1 MKRSVLECQIRAIE
15 AQLKALRVLV
25 QQEGESQPAKPARA
39 LSELRGIFK
48 GKVRTTEQQIRDAE
62 IKWDWQAEETSET

>member
-15 AQLKALRVLV
+15 AQLKALRVLI
-25 QQEGESQPAKPARA
+25 QQEGESQHAKPARA

-48 GKVRTTEQQIRDAE
+48 GKVRTTEQ
-62 IKWDWQAEETSET
+62 